1 MHNESPTTNPVFVT
15 TADLAAR
22 WGISVVTVRN
32 TTRAEDFPGSVTLGS
47 RVQRWCLEDI
57 ETWEQAQRTKPR
69 TPRVVTG
76 TRPQHLIDTDE
87 EPAMIRRIIVKTKAK
102 AA

>member
-1 MHNESPTTNPVFVT
+1 
-15 TADLAAR
+15 
-22 WGISVVTVRN
+22 
-32 TTRAEDFPGSVTLGS
+32 
-47 RVQRWCLEDI
+47 
-57 ETWEQAQRTKPR
+57 
-69 TPRVVTG
+69 VTG